1 MRILLDEEGL
11 ENDFA
16 WSLVYNTFAYTNHT
30 VLPEALEKWDV
41 GLMTHLLPRHME
53 IIYLINH
60 FFLERMGK
68 KFPGDG
74 DKLQRLSIIEEADHK
89 RVRMANLCIIGSH
102 TVNGVAAIHSEL
114 LKTTLFKDFYE
125 IFPHKFQNKTNGVT
139 PRRWIVCCNPELA
152 ALYSKHLG
160 NKDWPADLAQIAQLN
175 GKENDADFRK
185 AWADIKMRNKKRLA
199 NWVYKNCGV
208 AINENTLFDIQIKRI
223 HEYKRQ
229 LMNAFYCIHKYLKLK
244 EMSPSERAKQVPR
257 TVLFGGK
264 AAPGYVQAK
273 RIIKLIGGIQQTVNR
288 DKETKDYLKVVFM
301 PNYNVSACEVIVPAS
316 EISQHISTA
325 GTEASGTSNMKFCMN
340 GCLILGTWDG
350 ANVEIAKEC
359 GEENMFIF
367 GAKVHEVDK
376 LRNKMRNTDPLEYCG
391 SDLRKVFNVID
402 EGMFGSKEELSQ
414 LVDVVRN
421 KSDHYLVCHDFASY
435 CEAQDKVDQAYK
447 NKDEWIKKS
456 IRTALNS
463 AQFSSDRTINQY
475 SDEIWKI
482 EPVEI
487 SSPATN
493 ALQRVRKNS
502 VPTNLN
508 EMEKTNSKGD
518 LSTF

>member
-1 MRILLDEEGL
+1 M
-11 ENDFA
+11 
-16 WSLVYNTFAYTNHT
+16 
-30 VLPEALEKWDV
+30 
-41 GLMTHLLPRHME
+41 
-53 IIYLINH
+53 
-60 FFLERMGK
+60 
-68 KFPGDG
+68 
-74 DKLQRLSIIEEADHK
+74 
-89 RVRMANLCIIGSH
+89 
-102 TVNGVAAIHSEL
+102 
-114 LKTTLFKDFYE
+114 
-125 IFPHKFQNKTNGVT
+125 
-139 PRRWIVCCNPELA
+139 CCNPELA

-376 LRNKMRNTDPLEYCG
+376 LRNKVSMWERA
-391 SDLRKVFNVID
+391 
-402 EGMFGSKEELSQ
+402 
-414 LVDVVRN
+414 
-421 KSDHYLVCHDFASY
+421 H
-435 CEAQDKVDQAYK
+435 
-447 NKDEWIKKS
+447 
-456 IRTALNS
+456 
-463 AQFSSDRTINQY
+463 
-475 SDEIWKI
+475 
-482 EPVEI
+482 
-487 SSPATN
+487 
-493 ALQRVRKNS
+493 
-502 VPTNLN
+502 
-508 EMEKTNSKGD
+508 
-518 LSTF
+518 